1 MERKIT
7 LCVYQEDSL
16 IVNNKI
22 DLLLEK
28 DGNVRKL
35 WHFWHCICG
44 WFFDFVTKSLLAV
57 NVTTVTNSFAAVV
70 KWFVDCACI
79 GK

>member
-44 WFFDFVTKSLLAV
+44 
-57 NVTTVTNSFAAVV
+57 
-70 KWFVDCACI
+70 
-79 GK
+79 